1 MPRDQTN
8 VPCVGRWILNL
19 WSIRQYLMS
28 LRHFS
33 VILPWILLI
42 ENTVPILFSF
52 WTDPQTRAA
61 HLLIV
66 RVLLGYQGKI

>member
-19 WSIRQYLMS
+19 WRFRQYPMS

-42 ENTVPILFSF
+42 ENTVPILFS
-52 WTDPQTRAA
+52 WTDPETRAA
-61 HLLIV
+61 RLLII

>member
-1 MPRDQTN
+1 MPRDQTR
-8 VPCVGRWILNL
+8 VLCVGRWILNL
-19 WSIRQYLMS
+19 WSIRQYPVS

-52 WTDPQTRAA
+52 WTDSQTRAA
-61 HLLIV
+61 RLLIV
-66 RVLLGYQGKI
+66 RVLPGYWGKI

>member
-1 MPRDQTN
+1 
-8 VPCVGRWILNL
+8 
-19 WSIRQYLMS
+19 MS

-42 ENTVPILFSF
+42 ENTVPILFS
-52 WTDPQTRAA
+52 WTDPETRAA
-61 HLLIV
+61 RLLII